1 MEFGFFTVYLRD
13 MKRYVRFRTQL
24 LSSLIMPAVW
34 LAFFG
39 VSMAS
44 NLDRLSDASA
54 IPGVLNI
61 SYLTFMGAGV
71 IAMTTLFTS
80 IYGGFVLLFDKNWG
94 LMREIMAS
102 PLPRR
107 DIVIGIAGS
116 GVTKSW
122 IQTTVVILFGL
133 LLGVHFFT
141 GQSPLRTVVSFG
153 GIFLF
158 VALFSAGFVF
168 LSAALALSMDS
179 PEGFQGITTL
189 LTMPLFFVSNA
200 LYPITGLPQILQD
213 IAVVN
218 PLSHLVRGIR
228 YFAIGDDFTA
238 VGMHIVT
245 TPGEVLISLGVLF
258 IFVVIMFAF
267 ALRQVNRT
275 VVT

>member
-1 MEFGFFTVYLRD
+1 MEFNFFTVYLRD
-13 MKRYVRFRTQL
+13 MNRYVRFRTQL
-24 LSSLIMPAVW
+24 FSSLIMPAVW

-44 NLDRLSDASA
+44 NLDRLSDASV
-54 IPGVLNI
+54 IPGVLNV

-71 IAMTTLFTS
+71 IAMTSLFTS

-107 DIVIGIAGS
+107 DIVIGIACS

-122 IQTTVVILFGL
+122 IQATIVILFGL
-133 LLGVHFFT
+133 LLGVHFFS
-141 GQSPLRTVVSFG
+141 GQSLSGTFVSFC
-153 GIFLF
+153 GILIF

-168 LSAALALSMDS
+168 LSAALALTMDS

-218 PLSHLVRGIR
+218 PLSHLVLGIR
-228 YFAIGDDFTA
+228 YFAIGDNFTA

-245 TPGEVLISLGVLF
+245 TPGEILISLGILL
-258 IFVVIMFAF
+258 IFAVIMFAF
-267 ALRQVNRT
+267 AIRQVNRT
-275 VVT
+275 IVT

>member
-141 GQSPLRTVVSFG
+141 GQSPLQTVVSFG
-153 GIFLF
+153 GILLF

-200 LYPITGLPQILQD
+200 LYPINGLPQILQD

-218 PLSHLVRGIR
+218 PLSHLVLGIR
-228 YFAIGDDFTA
+228 YFAIGDDFNA

-245 TPGEVLISLGVLF
+245 TPGEVLISLGVLL

-275 VVT
+275 IVT

>member
-1 MEFGFFTVYLRD
+1 
-13 MKRYVRFRTQL
+13 
-24 LSSLIMPAVW
+24 
-34 LAFFG
+34 
-39 VSMAS
+39 
-44 NLDRLSDASA
+44 
-54 IPGVLNI
+54 
-61 SYLTFMGAGV
+61 MGAGV